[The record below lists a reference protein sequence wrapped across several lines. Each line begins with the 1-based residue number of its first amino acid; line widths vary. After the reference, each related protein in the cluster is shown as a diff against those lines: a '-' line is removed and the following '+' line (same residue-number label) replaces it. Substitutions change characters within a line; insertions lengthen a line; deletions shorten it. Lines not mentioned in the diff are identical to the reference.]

1 MKTLDMHGKL
11 VRMGANKE
19 WFTVRF
25 DKNLVYMNKE
35 FVGKYAEIYELERKN
50 EYYGLTIERAEWVI
64 LWGEAPKGTLEVTFN
79 NPKKLE
85 PPLNVYARFYLMR
98 DEDHEDDSIY
108 LEM

>member
-11 VRMGANKE
+11 VRMGASKE

-25 DKNLVYMNKE
+25 DKNLKYFNKE
-35 FVGKYAEIYELERKN
+35 VLGRYAEVYELEKKN
-50 EYYGLTIERAEWVI
+50 EYFGLMVERAEWVI

-85 PPLNVYARFYLMR
+85 PPLNVYVRFYLLR
-98 DEDHEDDSIY
+98 DEDSEDNGIY